1 MKVLISGKNSQM
13 GQKLF
18 SMSEKI
24 PHELIFIDSKLMDL
38 KDVKCINNIINNHH
52 PDIVINFS
60 AYTNVDEAEDNFQEV
75 QLINSLGPK
84 YLAMASKQIN
94 AFFIQISTDY
104 VFGKYDNP
112 PFSPLSKT
120 GPLNLYGL
128 SKLQGEEN
136 ALESNNKSIIIRTS
150 SLYSEFGDNFVKT
163 IAKKLINKE
172 DLKIISD
179 QRISMTYADDFINAL
194 IAILN
199 EKKLDDIISTKLP
212 SIMHYTSDGYT
223 TWFNVANEILV
234 NLNEYYS
241 NLGIITPMAYSEW
254 LSKATRP
261 KDSRLS
267 IDYSLL
273 SSLNI
278 KLNPWEFGIKEV
290 LKRLNS

>member
-24 PHELIFIDSKLMDL
+24 PHELIFLDSKLMDL

-241 NLGIITPMAYSEW
+241 NLGIITPIAYSEW

>member
-24 PHELIFIDSKLMDL
+24 PHELIFLDSKLMDL

-84 YLAMASKQIN
+84 YLASASKQIN

-241 NLGIITPMAYSEW
+241 NLGIITPIAYSEW

>member
-241 NLGIITPMAYSEW
+241 NLGIITPIAYSEW

>member
-1 MKVLISGKNSQM
+1 
-13 GQKLF
+13 
-18 SMSEKI
+18 
-24 PHELIFIDSKLMDL
+24 
-38 KDVKCINNIINNHH
+38 
-52 PDIVINFS
+52 
-60 AYTNVDEAEDNFQEV
+60 
-75 QLINSLGPK
+75 
-84 YLAMASKQIN
+84 
-94 AFFIQISTDY
+94 
-104 VFGKYDNP
+104 
-112 PFSPLSKT
+112 
-120 GPLNLYGL
+120 
-128 SKLQGEEN
+128 
-136 ALESNNKSIIIRTS
+136 IRTS

-172 DLKIISD
+172 GLKIISD

-199 EKKLDDIISTKLP
+199 EKKLEDIISTKLP
-212 SIMHYTSDGYT
+212 SIIHYTSDGYT

-241 NLGIITPMAYSEW
+241 NLGIITPIAYSEW

-278 KLNPWEFGIKEV
+278 KLNPWELGIKEV

>member
-112 PFSPLSKT
+112 PFSP
-120 GPLNLYGL
+120 
-128 SKLQGEEN
+128 
-136 ALESNNKSIIIRTS
+136 
-150 SLYSEFGDNFVKT
+150 
-163 IAKKLINKE
+163 
-172 DLKIISD
+172 
-179 QRISMTYADDFINAL
+179 
-194 IAILN
+194 
-199 EKKLDDIISTKLP
+199 
-212 SIMHYTSDGYT
+212 
-223 TWFNVANEILV
+223 
-234 NLNEYYS
+234 
-241 NLGIITPMAYSEW
+241 
-254 LSKATRP
+254 
-261 KDSRLS
+261 
-267 IDYSLL
+267 
-273 SSLNI
+273 
-278 KLNPWEFGIKEV
+278 
-290 LKRLNS
+290 